1 MAHNTKTLAWSAR
14 RIGGGP
20 AEVLAPSNR
29 VSAGMVQMAEE
40 RDALTR
46 DLAEMRRLGEQRAR
60 YRAWF
65 EAGEMSKAQHDEC
78 ERALTAYLWAIAEGR

>member
-1 MAHNTKTLAWSAR
+1 VVSSKHVALVVR
-14 RIGGGP
+14 RFAGGP